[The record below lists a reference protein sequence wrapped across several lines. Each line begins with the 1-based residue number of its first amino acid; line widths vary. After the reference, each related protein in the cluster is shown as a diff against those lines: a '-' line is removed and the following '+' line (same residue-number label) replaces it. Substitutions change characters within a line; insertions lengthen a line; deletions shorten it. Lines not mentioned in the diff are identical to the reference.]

1 MFEPELNQT
10 LQIDYILLQITAS
23 SAAGLQTLQV
33 YILYAV
39 YRSADST
46 GLQTLHL
53 TTDDCQ
59 FYRSTDS
66 TGLLCLYE
74 TRTVAI
80 YNRKH
85 MNLKI
90 ATYNVVF
97 QTVEINHIFSRRKF
111 Q

>member
-1 MFEPELNQT
+1 MAGVLVAVAYMFN
-10 LQIDYILLQITAS
+10 
-23 SAAGLQTLQV
+23 
-33 YILYAV
+33 
-39 YRSADST
+39 
-46 GLQTLHL
+46 LHA
-53 TTDDCQ
+53 
-59 FYRSTDS
+59 
-66 TGLLCLYE
+66 LYE

-90 ATYNVVF
+90 TTYNVVF